1 MIEDFEFVKE
11 YDDIKVGDTVREPYT
26 RYVGKVIQVAT
37 NWLGETV
44 YFLEDIAGYFV
55 REELELIKEKE
66 LTLL

>member
-11 YDDIKVGDTVREPYT
+11 YDDIKVGDTVREPYSG
-26 RYVGKVIQVAT
+26 YVGKVIQVAT

-55 REELELIKEKE
+55 REELELIKEKA
-66 LTLL
+66 LN